1 MAVISPL
8 TYTAYLG
15 QEAVI
20 FHCFTPN
27 ATDIF
32 WRINGATRGSDYL
45 ETRGIKTII
54 NQTIHESSLIMPSTV
69 ANNNTSIVCRA
80 GHDHDDMQYRVAAS
94 NKAMFYVQG
103 QLSIVVVCKLSMMK
117 MTFPPLQVHWENVM
131 TYKLTHL
138 ETTTSV

>member
-1 MAVISPL
+1 M
-8 TYTAYLG
+8 
-15 QEAVI
+15 I

-32 WRINGATRGSDYL
+32 WRINGATRGRDFL
-45 ETRGIKTII
+45 QTQGIKTMI
-54 NQTIHESSLIMPSTV
+54 NQTIHESSLIIPSTV

-80 GHDHDDMQYRVAAS
+80 GHDDGMEYRIAAS

-103 QLSIVVVCKLSMMK
+103 QLSIVVVCKLLMIK
-117 MTFPPLQVHWENVM
+117 MAFPPLQVHWESVM

-138 ETTTSV
+138 ETTTSVSHGILHRPST